1 MAVSEA
7 EGDGG
12 ASRGMAAGERRA
24 LDSQKSVLGEE
35 SRGVKFVVTS
45 ESDLDVGFRF
55 CITAMAG

>member
-35 SRGVKFVVTS
+35 SAFSILFLSVAFEFLV
-45 ESDLDVGFRF
+45 ELNLL
-55 CITAMAG
+55 